1 MQLRSFPVID
11 RAVATVPEIT
21 VTTVKAAPP
30 VWKTVLGMLRPHRW
44 ALPMVALLCGALI
57 SGGET
62 TLRDHGAA
70 LALGLLLV
78 GPLLTGA
85 GSAINAYF
93 DRDVAAHHAY
103 DLLRSARLNQDAIVA
118 TLGVLSVLS
127 LLVAHQLGSFA
138 FNVTSLT
145 LAIYFALNAPP
156 LQLRRH
162 TWWNA
167 VFFGLVSAGG
177 PWILG
182 ETFVAPISANSIV
195 LASIFGFGALGL
207 HLLDTLHRGAGER
220 RAGLRTLAALL
231 GPEVGLGIAALVIDT
246 SLLGA
251 GIVCYGG
258 QALPAAGA
266 ILVALVLMLSLQ
278 LASFKRTAIKPS
290 MVYAFSLVL
299 FMAAMLLS
307 ATALSHHVI
316 DLSI

>member
-11 RAVATVPEIT
+11 RPIMTLPEIT
-21 VTTVKAAPP
+21 VTTKAAPP

-44 ALPMVALLCGALI
+44 ALPMVALLCGALL

-62 TLRDHGAA
+62 VLRDQWAV
-70 LALGLLLV
+70 LSLGLLLV

-93 DRDVAAHHAY
+93 DRDVTAHHAY
-103 DLLRSARLNQDAIVA
+103 ELLRSARLNLDAMVA
-118 TLGVLSVLS
+118 TIGVMSLLS

-138 FNVTSLT
+138 FNVTALT

-156 LQLRRH
+156 LRLRRH

-182 ETFVAPISANSIV
+182 ETFVGPVSANSIV

-207 HLLDTLHRGAGER
+207 HLIDTLERGEGER

-231 GPEVGLGIAALVIDT
+231 GPEVGAGISALVIDT

-251 GIVCYGG
+251 AIVCFGA
-258 QALPAAGA
+258 QAMPAAGA
-266 ILVALVLMLSLQ
+266 LLVALGLLLSLQ
-278 LASFKRTAIKPS
+278 IVSFKRPAIKPS
-290 MVYAFSLVL
+290 VVYAFSLVL
-299 FMAAMLLS
+299 YMAAMLIS
-307 ATALSHHVI
+307 ATSLCQHVI
-316 DLSI
+316 DL

>member
-11 RAVATVPEIT
+11 RPVMTIPELT
-21 VTTVKAAPP
+21 VTAVPAAPP
-30 VWKTVLGMLRPHRW
+30 VWRTVLGMLRPHRW
-44 ALPMVALLCGALI
+44 ALPMVATLCGMLI

-62 TLRDHGAA
+62 GLRDHW
-70 LALGLLLV
+70 LTLTLGLLLV

-93 DRDVAAHHAY
+93 DRDVTAHHAY
-103 DLLRSARLNQDAIVA
+103 ELLRSARLNLDAVVA
-118 TLGVLSVLS
+118 TIGVMSLLS

-167 VFFGLVSAGG
+167 AFFGLVSAAG

-182 ETFVAPISANSIV
+182 ETFVGPISANSIV

-207 HLLDTLHRGAGER
+207 HLIDTLPRGEGER

-231 GPEVGLGIAALVIDT
+231 GPEVGAGISALVINT
-246 SLLGA
+246 SLLGSA
-251 GIVCYGG
+251 IVCFGS
-258 QALPAAGA
+258 QALSASGA
-266 ILVALVLMLSLQ
+266 ILVALVVLLSLQ
-278 LASFKRTAIKPS
+278 LASFKRPAIKPGV
-290 MVYAFSLVL
+290 VYGFSLLL

-307 ATALSHHVI
+307 ATALCHHVI
-316 DLSI
+316 DL